1 MRKIRDVLRLKFET
15 GVGERQ
21 IAASLGVARSTV
33 QEALREAGFTWPLPP
48 ELTEVV
54 LLARLYPQKSA
65 PVEFGRNR
73 QPARDAQQVD
83 RRNRPGADVRDRQRH
98 GLSGRCAGMR

>member
-1 MRKIRDVLRLKFET
+1 MFFASNSRRVSVSGRSPHHWAWPGPPCRKRCAGRAK
-15 GVGERQ
+15 R
-21 IAASLGVARSTV
+21 
-33 QEALREAGFTWPLPP
+33 ALSGHYRP

-83 RRNRPGADVRDRQRH
+83 RRNRRGAYVRGRQRH
-98 GLSGRCAGMR
+98 GLAGRCAGMR